1 MGLRISIDEKL
12 LSEDLTVKRYP
23 VPNGDF
29 VLIGRKSDP
38 ADVIGEDIVTRHS
51 DRSRP
56 SRCRSFCGATA
67 PGRILPIGGC
77 RRKEIAQGR
86 AQKRLQGAGSIG

>member
-12 LSEDLTVKRYP
+12 LSEGLGVKRYP
-23 VPNGDF
+23 VTNGDF

-38 ADVIGEDIVTRHS
+38 ADVTGQDIVTRH
-51 DRSRP
+51 RRP
-56 SRCRSFCGATA
+56 SRCRSFCGATT
-67 PGRILPIGGC
+67 PGRVLPLGDC
-77 RRKEIAQGR
+77 RRKEIAQAR

>member
-56 SRCRSFCGATA
+56 SRCRSFCG
-67 PGRILPIGGC
+67 R
-77 RRKEIAQGR
+77 
-86 AQKRLQGAGSIG
+86 RLQDEFCP